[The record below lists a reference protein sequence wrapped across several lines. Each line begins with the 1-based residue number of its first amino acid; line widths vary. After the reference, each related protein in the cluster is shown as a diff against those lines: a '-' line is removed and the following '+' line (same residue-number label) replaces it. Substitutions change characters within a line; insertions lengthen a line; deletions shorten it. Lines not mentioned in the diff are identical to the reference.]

1 MFEWVVGL
9 FCLLIIVLGSTYLYY
24 LAHLILTITKCPD
37 CGRIMQKVL
46 YTEWN
51 DSEDSHIVY
60 ECRFCQAKRIR
71 PLNKGK
77 KFTMY
82 P

>member
-1 MFEWVVGL
+1 MLEWIVVGA
-9 FCLLIIVLGSTYLYY
+9 CLLVIILGGTYLYY
-24 LAHLILTITKCPD
+24 LAYLMLTITKCPD

-46 YTEWN
+46 YTGADET
-51 DSEDSHIVY
+51 EDEVVVY
-60 ECRFCQAKRIR
+60 ECRFCQSKRIR
-71 PLNKGK
+71 PLYKGK